1 MGGMNQSPK
10 QIYFGD
16 SCRIQDASFKSNTDE
31 TNLMDMN
38 QSLITRL
45 REFLEVEA
53 RSCSM
58 DFGRVTAEY
67 VHRMWGGTVTI
78 EEIRPALR
86 ACLKEFYGR

>member
-1 MGGMNQSPK
+1 MK
-10 QIYFGD
+10 EEVFY
-16 SCRIQDASFKSNTDE
+16 RLKSFIES
-31 TNLMDMN
+31 
-38 QSLITRL
+38 
-45 REFLEVEA
+45 EA

-58 DFGRVTAEY
+58 DFGCVTAEY